1 MSSVTVKEE
10 NTFDKIKYFTHFV
23 TKAFLIAVFCFMGV
37 IGILVT
43 VYFADLIF
51 NVSKGNYKNPL
62 FNAYVIVSPS
72 MVPTIK
78 VNDAIFIKRE
88 DSSKYAIGD
97 IITFL
102 SSDINYS
109 GLTVTHRVVDKNR
122 ASNSKLLYTTKGDNN
137 PVIDP
142 TKVPADDIY
151 GKVLFKIPKI
161 GYIQSFLA
169 KPSNF
174 FLCILGP
181 AFLVIVYDLLRIF
194 KMLSNRKMD
203 KEII

>member
-1 MSSVTVKEE
+1 MVGNIDEE
-10 NTFDKIKYFTHFV
+10 KITYKTKYLLRFI
-23 TKAFLIAVFCFMGV
+23 ARSFLIAVFCFLGL
-37 IGILVT
+37 IAILVT

-51 NVSKGNYKNPL
+51 NASKGNYKAPL

-78 VNDAIFIKRE
+78 INDAIVIKRE
-88 DSSKYAIGD
+88 DDNKYTVGD

-102 SSDINYS
+102 SSDVNYS
-109 GLTVTHRVVDKNR
+109 GLTVTHRVVDKKR
-122 ASNSKLLYTTKGDNN
+122 VSESKYLYTTKGDNN
-137 PVIDP
+137 AVNDP
-142 TKVPADDIY
+142 AQVGTDSIY

-161 GYIQSFLA
+161 GYIQTFLS

-181 AFLVIVYDLLRIF
+181 AFLVIVYDLVRIF
-194 KMLSNRKMD
+194 RMLANRKMD